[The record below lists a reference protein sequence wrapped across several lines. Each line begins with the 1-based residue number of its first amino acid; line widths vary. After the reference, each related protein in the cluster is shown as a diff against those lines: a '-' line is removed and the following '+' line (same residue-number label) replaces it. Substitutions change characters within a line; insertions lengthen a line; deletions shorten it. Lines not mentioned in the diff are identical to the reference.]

1 MLFDLHLAS
10 SKTSE
15 PMGKRRA
22 CAKDRLT
29 SSEIYGDYVIGHKML
44 SGMSAH
50 VSRKLSKEVSKTSNA
65 EYKLSKNKGNA

>member
-15 PMGKRRA
+15 PTGKRRA
-22 CAKDRLT
+22 WAKDRLT
-29 SSEIYGDYVIGHKML
+29 SGKIHGGYVIGHEML

-50 VSRKLSKEVSKTSNA
+50 VSRKLPKEVSKTSKA
-65 EYKLSKNKGNA
+65 QYKLSKNQ